1 MPARESAIGA
11 VFETLGFALFL
22 REEPGVLKLAG
33 EAPAWL
39 KGIWPGAV
47 QTGSV
52 LEVSE
57 LSPFLENFLI
67 DAGECWTAGGT
78 SRVKSGPW
86 IEGTD
91 LELEATALSVN
102 GQAVLLIEQLGK
114 DFETRKAVLQKARET
129 VIAYQRLNTEMQ
141 KKEILLHCIAED
153 MTGALGNVITSLRLI
168 ELEHDPLK
176 TRRLLELAML
186 ATQEQQNL
194 IHRVLDVFAEELESL
209 YGRAGKSQA
218 EAEVHDVMQRALGA
232 VQSEYQEKRVRL
244 TASGFGT
251 LRVAVDA
258 GHLERVFVN
267 LLENALHATPAGGE
281 VKVRIEA
288 EANTVLLQFDDGGA
302 EIHEEVSEKLF
313 AKFDCSEAR
322 PQATALRLHFC
333 RIAIEN
339 CNGEIGHTSLGT
351 AGNRFWI
358 RLPGFHPAQ

>member
-1 MPARESAIGA
+1 M
-11 VFETLGFALFL
+11 T
-22 REEPGVLKLAG
+22 
-33 EAPAWL
+33 
-39 KGIWPGAV
+39 
-47 QTGSV
+47 
-52 LEVSE
+52 
-57 LSPFLENFLI
+57 
-67 DAGECWTAGGT
+67 
-78 SRVKSGPW
+78 
-86 IEGTD
+86 
-91 LELEATALSVN
+91 VN
-102 GQAVLLIEQLGK
+102 GHAVLLIEQLGE

-129 VIAYQRLNTEMQ
+129 VIAYQRLNAEMQ

-176 TRRLLELAML
+176 TRRLLDLAMQ

-209 YGRAGKSQA
+209 YGRAGKSRA
-218 EAEVHDVMQRALGA
+218 VAEVHEVMQRALGA
-232 VQSEYQEKRVRL
+232 VQTEYQEKRVRL
-244 TASGFGT
+244 TVSGFGT

-267 LLENALHATPAGGE
+267 LLENALQATPSGGE

-288 EANTVLLQFDDGGA
+288 EADTVLLHIDDDGV
-302 EIHEEVSEKLF
+302 EIPEEASEKLF
-313 AKFDCSEAR
+313 AKFDCSNSR

-339 CNGEIGHTSLGT
+339 CNGEIGHTPLGA